1 LEALIIRNMQFFFK
15 ILLVFLA
22 IFLPFHGFVSVIFEL
37 LRYWKELVFF
47 VLFLV
52 LISREILNF
61 GRMFECWNKHELIK
75 NNKSFKFIKFD
86 KAEFFSLLFLIW
98 SFILVLIN
106 KEFKISLLA
115 WRYLSFGVLVY
126 LVFSRLFKFFPE
138 IFNVKFLKKY
148 FLLPFMI
155 TAVFAV
161 LFGIWAK
168 FFGGFSILE
177 NIYSGTIS
185 SWVPGQKIPIF
196 HEVFGIAR
204 MQGGSSGPVEF
215 GMMILIAFWI
225 WIYFFM
231 EELQT
236 KKSGDFSFFKILLN
250 SLVGGVLLFGIYQS
264 YSRAI
269 LGGSLIFVF
278 NFLWMQILAKF
289 WKTFKNEFFSKS
301 KSVKTAQILFLLIVL
316 ITSFKLLIT
325 RTEILEKFEEKFI
338 ERVGTTE
345 HFTRP
350 IQAFNLGFENIFI
363 GNLGKL
369 GPAARQQNL
378 AINNSD
384 YALIAENVF
393 IDVFAQTGILGVVFY
408 SLFLFFV
415 FLKTR
420 KLARILLF
428 VIFLVANTATIFDM
442 TPVAILV
449 FFMLAIFSRDFKKM
463 A

>member
-1 LEALIIRNMQFFFK
+1 
-15 ILLVFLA
+15 
-22 IFLPFHGFVSVIFEL
+22 
-37 LRYWKELVFF
+37 
-47 VLFLV
+47 
-52 LISREILNF
+52 
-61 GRMFECWNKHELIK
+61 
-75 NNKSFKFIKFD
+75 
-86 KAEFFSLLFLIW
+86 
-98 SFILVLIN
+98 
-106 KEFKISLLA
+106 
-115 WRYLSFGVLVY
+115 
-126 LVFSRLFKFFPE
+126 
-138 IFNVKFLKKY
+138 
-148 FLLPFMI
+148 
-155 TAVFAV
+155 
-161 LFGIWAK
+161 
-168 FFGGFSILE
+168 
-177 NIYSGTIS
+177 
-185 SWVPGQKIPIF
+185 
-196 HEVFGIAR
+196 

-408 SLFLFFV
+408 SLFFFFV